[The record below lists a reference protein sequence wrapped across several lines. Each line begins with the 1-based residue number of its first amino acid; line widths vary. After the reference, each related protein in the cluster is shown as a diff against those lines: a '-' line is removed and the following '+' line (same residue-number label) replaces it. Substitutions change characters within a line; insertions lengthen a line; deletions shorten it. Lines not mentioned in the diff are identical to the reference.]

1 MVLFYS
7 WTMFNEMIQ
16 VFFVVMAGAGYA
28 GEYTM

>member
-1 MVLFYS
+1 
-7 WTMFNEMIQ
+7 MFNEMIQ